1 MVPVLVGLLLLLLV
15 TSVGVSV
22 VSRYDLQMIPTTYLT
37 AAYYYYIIH
46 YLISKYLQVPSTT
59 RTPFLPSS
67 PSSFPEAAH
76 LPLSPDAFLV
86 ACRPLKVVAAPVS

>member
-1 MVPVLVGLLLLLLV
+1 MVPVLVGLSLLLLV

-37 AAYYYYIIH
+37 ATYYYYIIH
-46 YLISKYLQVPSTT
+46 YLISKYLQVPTT
-59 RTPFLPSS
+59 THTPFL

-76 LPLSPDAFLV
+76 PYRCHLMLSWL
-86 ACRPLKVVAAPVS
+86 LAAR